1 MKHRALAFA
10 LCIGISAAVHAQ
22 VTVTQ
27 AWVRATVPAQ
37 KATGA
42 YMDIRSAENASL
54 VGASSPAAKIVEVH
68 KMAMENNVMKMRA
81 VKSLA
86 LPAGKPVQLK
96 PGGGYHFMMV
106 DLAKPLKKGDVVT
119 ITLTIEGKDRKR
131 QTVEVRAEVRDLAA
145 PPASHDH

>member
-10 LCIGISAAVHAQ
+10 LCLGLSAMAQAQ

-37 KATGA
+37 KTTGA
-42 YMDIRSAENASL
+42 YMEIRSAENARL
-54 VGASSPAAKIVEVH
+54 VGASSPAAKIVELH
-68 KMAMENNVMKMRA
+68 EMAMENNVMKMRA

-96 PGGGYHFMMV
+96 PGGYHFMMV
-106 DLAKPLKKGDVVT
+106 DLAKPLKKGDVIP
-119 ITLTIEGKDRKR
+119 ITLTIEGNDRKR
-131 QTVEVRAEVRDLAA
+131 QRVEVRAEVRDLAA
-145 PPASHDH
+145 PAASHGH

>member
-1 MKHRALAFA
+1 MKHRVLTFA
-10 LCIGISAAVHAQ
+10 LCLGLSAVAQAQ

-42 YMDIRSAENASL
+42 YMEIRSAENARL

-68 KMAMENNVMKMRA
+68 EMTMESNIMKMRA

-96 PGGGYHFMMV
+96 PGGYHFMMV
-106 DLAKPLKKGDVVT
+106 DVAKPLKKGDVVP

-131 QTVEVRAEVRDLAA
+131 QRVEVRAEVRDLAA
-145 PPASHDH
+145 PAASHGH